1 MSDWNAALYLA
12 FERDRTR
19 PAIEMLARV
28 SQETPK
34 RILDLGC
41 GPGNSTEL
49 LAGRYPDAEILGL
62 DSSPDMLSKARQR
75 LPHAIFLEADIASWM
90 PDEPFD
96 LVFANAVLQWLPGHQ
111 TLFPRLVSWLSDVGC
126 LAVQMPDNLNEPS
139 HALMREVAAKGPWK
153 EKFAGVEDLREPI
166 PAMERYYDWLSAEGA
181 AVDIWKTTYY
191 HVMDGPGAIVEWVK
205 STGLRPFLERLT
217 APEQEE
223 FLLQYEAEV
232 ALAYPVQVDGK
243 RLLRFPRV
251 FMVTTRSA

>member
-1 MSDWNAALYLA
+1 MSDWNAALYLT

-28 SQETPK
+28 SQEMPR

-49 LAGRYPDAEILGL
+49 LARRYTDAEILGL
-62 DSSPDMLSKARQR
+62 DNSPDMLSKARER
-75 LPHAIFLEADIASWM
+75 LPQATFLEADIASWT
-90 PDEPFD
+90 PDKPFD
-96 LVFANAVLQWLPGHQ
+96 LVFANAVFQWLPGHQ
-111 TLFPRLVSWLSDVGC
+111 TLFPRLVSWLSGGGS
-126 LAVQMPDNLNEPS
+126 LAIQMPDNLNEPS
-139 HALMREVAAKGPWK
+139 HALMRDVAAKGPWK
-153 EKFAGVEDLREPI
+153 DKFAGVEAMRESI

-181 AVDIWKTTYY
+181 VVDIWKTTYC
-191 HVMDGPGAIVEWVK
+191 HVMDSPGAIVDWVK

-223 FLLQYEAEV
+223 FLRRYEAEV
-232 ALAYPVQVDGK
+232 SDAYPAQADGK

-251 FMVTTRSA
+251 FMVATRNA